1 MLKIGTI
8 ETGNGHTKLRLEGRV
23 IGPWVEELR
32 RACDQVFATGAKLA
46 LDLSDVSFLDR
57 SGVELIQS
65 LRNRNVALLS
75 CSAFVAEQLRGWE
88 FR

>member
-1 MLKIGTI
+1 MLKIGPI
-8 ETGNGHTKLRLEGRV
+8 ETANGHTKLRLEGRL

-32 RACDQVFATGAKLA
+32 RACEQVLTTGARLS

-57 SGVELIQS
+57 SGVKLIRS

-75 CSAFVAEQLRGWE
+75 CSAFIAEQLRGWE
-88 FR
+88 FQ

>member
-1 MLKIGTI
+1 MLKIGPV
-8 ETGNGHTKLRLEGRV
+8 ETGNGPTKLRLEGRL

-32 RACDQVFATGAKLA
+32 RACEQVLTTGANLA

-75 CSAFVAEQLRGWE
+75 CSVFIAEQLRGWE